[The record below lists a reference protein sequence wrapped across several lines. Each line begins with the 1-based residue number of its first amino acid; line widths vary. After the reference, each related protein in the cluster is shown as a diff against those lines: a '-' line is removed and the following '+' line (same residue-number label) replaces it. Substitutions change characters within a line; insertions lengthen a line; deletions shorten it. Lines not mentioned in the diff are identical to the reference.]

1 MADVRVSDK
10 HEYASMAGRI
20 LWLLFASMLL
30 SVSASH
36 KCSNITNL
44 CAKVADD
51 VLVVEVDA
59 SAVLATTDEAF
70 LCATLDWWPPDKC
83 DYGTCA
89 WGQASLLNLVSQKS
103 KLSLFISSRLLAVV
117 LYCLTYAHAAIAV
130 CIKVCSCCL
139 RLSSLLRQYIICRRS
154 HV

>member
-1 MADVRVSDK
+1 VTEVKMLKR
-10 HEYASMAGRI
+10 ASMAGLLF
-20 LWLLFASMLL
+20 LWLLFTSMLL
-30 SVSASH
+30 SASALL

-44 CAKVADD
+44 CATVADD

-89 WGQASLLNLVSQKS
+89 WGQASLLNLVSQNS
-103 KLSLFISSRLLAVV
+103 KLTFSALLA
-117 LYCLTYAHAAIAV
+117 
-130 CIKVCSCCL
+130 
-139 RLSSLLRQYIICRRS
+139 
-154 HV
+154 